1 MRVFV
6 AVADLGSFVEAS
18 RRLRLS
24 AAAVTRSI
32 ALLEEELGVT
42 LLSRTT
48 RSVRLTERGML
59 YRETCAQI
67 LDDVENA
74 DRRVRGEDAE
84 PRGPLT
90 IAAPL
95 VFGRLHVLP
104 IIEQLLLKHPRLSI
118 RLALSDRVV
127 HLVNEGVDLA
137 VRIGALSDSAM
148 MAVKVGEVQRVL
160 VASPSYL
167 ASHGTPTGPPD
178 LTAHQLIAFESIQST
193 NDWRFGAEEKLSVRV
208 EPRFSVDSADAAI
221 VAAEA
226 GIGITRALSYQVRA
240 ALEAGSLAA
249 VLQDFAPASIPVNL
263 VYPAR
268 KLGAPNVGAFLTA
281 ARAHFRAH
289 PVSVL
294 K

>member
-24 AAAVTRSI
+24 AAAVTRTI
-32 ALLEEELGVT
+32 AMLEEELGVT

-48 RSVRLTERGML
+48 RSVRLTERGIL

-84 PRGPLT
+84 PRGSLT
-90 IAAPL
+90 VAAPL

-104 IIEQLLLKHPRLSI
+104 IIEQLLRTHPRLSI

-127 HLVNEGVDLA
+127 HLVDEGVDLA

-148 MAVKVGEVQRVL
+148 IAVKVGEVQRVL

-167 ASHGTPTGPPD
+167 ATHGTPRAPAD

-240 ALEAGSLAA
+240 ALESGRLAA
-249 VLQDFAPASIPVNL
+249 VLQSFAPAPIPVNL

-281 ARAHFRAH
+281 ARAHFRAQ
-289 PVSVL
+289 PIAVGA
-294 K
+294 